1 MKQNVKKKET
11 YIPSSNGRD
20 KLHVIVWIPQ
30 REIKDELQISH
41 GKIEAMLS

>member
-20 KLHVIVWIPQ
+20 KLHVLYHTMRDLKHRLDLTLWNP
-30 REIKDELQISH
+30 DDD
-41 GKIEAMLS
+41 M